1 MARIP
6 LDHKRTRLVRLGEAY
21 SRRKYGAVL
30 EPGLVAMHNPRVLV
44 TMMLNESGA
53 GRWKAL
59 PETLKALAV
68 MASSAEIGCSW
79 CMDFGYWESHHAGVP
94 TAKLRDI
101 PDWRNSEVYTATER
115 RVLEYSG
122 AMTRTPPEVTDEMV
136 EALRRELSDK
146 QLVEL
151 THLVALENQRSRVNA
166 AMGLTGQGF
175 KATCEVAG

>member
-6 LDHKRTRLVRLGEAY
+6 LEHERTWPMRIAEAY

-44 TMMLNESGA
+44 TMLLSESTVT
-53 GRWKAL
+53 RWKSL
-59 PETLKALAV
+59 PETLKSLAV
-68 MASSAEIGCSW
+68 MAATAEIGCSW
-79 CMDFGYWESHHAGVP
+79 CMDFGYWGSYHSGVAP
-94 TAKLRDI
+94 EKLRDV
-101 PDWRNSEVYTATER
+101 PVWRESRVYTATER
-115 RVLEYSG
+115 RVLEYAV

-136 EALRRELSDK
+136 ATLRADLTDR

-151 THLVALENQRSRVNA
+151 THLVALENQRSRVNL

-175 KATCEVAG
+175 RETCEVGA